1 MLIEF
6 GEKKEKNVGGN
17 SLVVQWLGLCAVSAE
32 GLGSIPSWETRI
44 PQSEQHDWKKKN
56 VVGKATYWEQVSL
69 HLVLSFP
76 AASAK
81 REIPELSQQERRQQ
95 TSSLGKTELS
105 LTLYFLWRTYS
116 EGTEC

>member
-56 VVGKATYWEQVSL
+56 VVGKAIYWEQVSL
-69 HLVLSFP
+69 HLVLIFP
-76 AASAK
+76 VAK
-81 REIPELSQQERRQQ
+81 CKKRDSRALATGKKTTIQLLRESRAFPSTLLSVEDLFR
-95 TSSLGKTELS
+95 GH
-105 LTLYFLWRTYS
+105 
-116 EGTEC
+116 